1 MAEIFQHIER
11 KVAVMD
17 ENKTALEAARLM
29 TERFIGSVVVM
40 GSPEVK
46 GIFTERD
53 LTRILGTGRNP
64 ADVRLKDM
72 MAPVRVTVSP
82 HESVERCL
90 ELMKN
95 NKCRHLLVFDGAEFV
110 GLVSLRDLVLLM
122 LEEKEALIG
131 QLTSYITG

>member
-1 MAEIFQHIER
+1 MAEISQHIER

-17 ENKTALEAARLM
+17 QNKTALDAAKMM
-29 TERFIGSVVVM
+29 TERFIGSVVVTE
-40 GSPEVK
+40 SQDVK

-64 ADVRLKDM
+64 ADVRVKEM
-72 MAPVRVTVSP
+72 VAPMRVTVSS
-82 HESVERCL
+82 HETVERCL

-110 GLVSLRDLVLLM
+110 GLVSLRDLVMLM